1 MSQPVSVEE
10 RVLNLLLALSG
21 NPRGL
26 TLRQITR
33 QVAGYDAATQS
44 SVERKQVRRFERDRA
59 TLRELGVVIN
69 SEVDVDNPTNT
80 HPHKRYLLACAGQC
94 PQLPVLT
101 PVQLLTLELATHL
114 FNSGFIGTRLS
125 IVRAKLNA
133 HYPLYNRVFKALPT
147 PGPSLSQ
154 EVTRGLTTGAQ
165 LEFAYQGLHDRSPRQ
180 RLVWDAKLS
189 VLEGGWYLDGFD
201 QLAQAQRRFRVDRIV
216 GQIHARPLSEAER
229 PEPAPP
235 SDSRHCKAV
244 LWLAP
249 DSAWQLKAHS
259 QALGQNRYLLD
270 YHPSDQLQLV
280 STLSSLAE
288 QALVLEPA
296 DLAQAVLNRLQAL
309 ETIDPKLPSRDEG
322 GVSPAKTQ
330 STKVYPPTCIVVARM
345 LALVQWVK
353 THPGQSFDS
362 LASHFGVSPQQ
373 IRKDVDSL
381 SLVGADHVP
390 WQGLDFD
397 FADLHDGKVTLNH
410 AGGLANQLHLDE
422 LDREV
427 LALAL
432 AALEAGPWQSYA
444 RQLSQLL
451 QLNPNIQ
458 AGMPG
463 AGAQM
468 QISQLAPVAAKVA
481 TAEDA
486 VELETTASAEP
497 KNAAG
502 SLNAPLGQVF
512 ATVLEALMAGR
523 SLKLSYVD
531 AAGVSSQRNVDP
543 WWLVSDGARLTL
555 VGYCHGA
562 RAKRRFRLERISALS
577 LGDQV
582 RKAAPPAN
590 TSADK
595 RRRSRSQSWGR
606 TAQTATLRIRPSGIW
621 LTQVAKAKQVIY
633 NQDGTIT
640 VEIIGRSQAWLESVV
655 LRASSELIAVEP
667 ATLLEKVSV
676 RAAKARANYAQSV
689 SVKT

>member
-33 QVAGYDAATQS
+33 QVGGYDAATQS

-59 TLRELGVVIN
+59 TLRELGIVIN

-80 HPHKRYLLACAGQC
+80 HPHKRYLLTPTGYC
-94 PQLPVLT
+94 PQLPDLS
-101 PVQLLTLELATHL
+101 PAQLLTLELATHL
-114 FNSGFIGTRLS
+114 FSGGFIGARLS
-125 IVRAKLNA
+125 IVRTKLKA
-133 HYPLYNRVFKALPT
+133 YYPLYNRVFKALPT
-147 PGPSLSQ
+147 PGPELSQ
-154 EVTRGLTTGAQ
+154 EVVQGLTRGARA
-165 LEFAYQGLHDRSPRQ
+165 EFAYQGLHDRCPRQ
-180 RLVWDAKLS
+180 RLVWGAKLS
-189 VLEGGWYLDGFD
+189 VLEGGWYFDGFD
-201 QLAQAQRRFRVDRIV
+201 QGAQAQRRFRVDRIV
-216 GQIHARPLSEAER
+216 GQINARQLPDFER
-229 PEPAPP
+229 PAPVQAP
-235 SDSRHCKAV
+235 DTRHCQAK

-249 DSAWQLKAHS
+249 NSAWQLKAHAK
-259 QALGQNRYLLD
+259 ALGQDCYLLD

-296 DLAQAVLNRLQAL
+296 DLAQAVLTRLQAL
-309 ETIDPKLPSRDEG
+309 ETVDPKLPSRDEG

-330 STKVYPPTCIVVARM
+330 SPKVYPPTTIVVARM

-362 LASHFGVSPQQ
+362 LASHFGVSSQQ
-373 IRKDVDSL
+373 IRKDIDSL
-381 SLVGADHVP
+381 SLAGADHVP
-390 WQGLDFD
+390 CQGLDFD
-397 FADLHDGKVTLNH
+397 FADLREGKVTLSN
-410 AGGLANQLHLDE
+410 AGGLANQLYLDE

-427 LALAL
+427 LAFAL

-451 QLNPNIQ
+451 QSNPDVQ
-458 AGMPG
+458 VSAVQSQVAASG
-463 AGAQM
+463 AG
-468 QISQLAPVAAKVA
+468 VAATKA
-481 TAEDA
+481 D
-486 VELETTASAEP
+486 VELETAASAETKNLAGP
-497 KNAAG
+497 MNAAL
-502 SLNAPLGQVF
+502 SQVF
-512 ATVLEALMAGR
+512 ATVLEALMTGR
-523 SLKLSYVD
+523 ALKLSYVD
-531 AAGVSSQRNVDP
+531 AAGLSSQRNVDP

-562 RAKRRFRLERISALS
+562 RAKRRFRLERISALT
-577 LGDQV
+577 LGGQI
-582 RKAAPPAN
+582 RKGAPEPN

-595 RRRSRSQSWGR
+595 RRRARGQSWGR
-606 TAQTATLRIRPSGIW
+606 TAKTATLRIRPSGIW
-621 LTQVAKAKQVIY
+621 LTQVASPKQVIY

-655 LRASSELIAVEP
+655 LRASGELVAVEP

-689 SVKT
+689 SLKK

>member
-33 QVAGYDAATQS
+33 QVGGYDAATQS

-59 TLRELGVVIN
+59 TLRELGIVIN

-80 HPHKRYLLACAGQC
+80 HPHKRYLLTPTGYC
-94 PQLPVLT
+94 PQLPDLS
-101 PVQLLTLELATHL
+101 PAQLLTLELATHL
-114 FNSGFIGTRLS
+114 FSGGFIGARLS
-125 IVRAKLNA
+125 IARTKLKA
-133 HYPLYNRVFKALPT
+133 YYPLYNRVFKALPT
-147 PGPSLSQ
+147 PGPELSQ
-154 EVTRGLTTGAQ
+154 EVVQGLTRGARA
-165 LEFAYQGLHDRSPRQ
+165 EFAYQGLHDRSPRQ
-180 RLVWDAKLS
+180 RQVWDARLS

-201 QLAQAQRRFRVDRIV
+201 QLAQAYRRFRVDRIV
-216 GQIHARPLSEAER
+216 GQIHARQLPDSER
-229 PEPAPP
+229 PAPVQAP
-235 SDSRHCKAV
+235 DTRHCQAK

-249 DSAWQLKAHS
+249 NSAWQLKAHA
-259 QALGQNRYLLD
+259 QALGQDRYLLD

-296 DLAQAVLNRLQAL
+296 DLAQAVLTRLQAL
-309 ETIDPKLPSRDEG
+309 ETVDPKLPACDEG
-322 GVSPAKTQ
+322 GVSRTKPQ
-330 STKVYPPTCIVVARM
+330 SPKVYPPTSIVVARL

-362 LASHFGVSPQQ
+362 LASHFGVSSQQ
-373 IRKDVDSL
+373 IRKDIDSL
-381 SLVGADHVP
+381 SLAGADHVP
-390 WQGLDFD
+390 CQGLDFD
-397 FADLHDGKVTLNH
+397 FADLREGKVTLSN
-410 AGGLANQLHLDE
+410 AGGLANQLYLDE

-427 LALAL
+427 LAFAL

-444 RQLSQLL
+444 RQLNQLL
-451 QLNPNIQ
+451 QLSPNT
-458 AGMPG
+458 PG
-463 AGAQM
+463 AA
-468 QISQLAPVAAKVA
+468 
-481 TAEDA
+481 
-486 VELETTASAEP
+486 ELETAASAET
-497 KNAAG
+497 KNLAG
-502 SLNAPLGQVF
+502 PMNTALSQVF
-512 ATVLEALMAGR
+512 ATVLEALMTGR
-523 SLKLSYVD
+523 ALKLSYVD
-531 AAGVSSQRNVDP
+531 AAGISSQRNVDP

-577 LGDQV
+577 LGGQV
-582 RKAAPPAN
+582 RKGAPEPN

-595 RRRSRSQSWGR
+595 RRRARGQSWGR
-606 TAQTATLRIRPSGIW
+606 TAKTATLRIRPSGIW
-621 LTQVAKAKQVIY
+621 LTQVASPKQVIY

-655 LRASSELIAVEP
+655 LRASGELVAVEP

-689 SVKT
+689 SLKK

>member
-33 QVAGYDAATQS
+33 QVGGYDAATQS

-59 TLRELGVVIN
+59 TLRELGIVIN

-80 HPHKRYLLACAGQC
+80 HPHKRYLLTPTSYC
-94 PQLPVLT
+94 PQLPDLS
-101 PVQLLTLELATHL
+101 PAQLLTLELATHL
-114 FNSGFIGTRLS
+114 FSGGFIGTRLS
-125 IVRAKLNA
+125 IVRTKLKA
-133 HYPLYNRVFKALPT
+133 YYPLYNRVFKALPT
-147 PGPSLSQ
+147 PGPELSQ
-154 EVTRGLTTGAQ
+154 EVVQGLTRGARA
-165 LEFAYQGLHDRSPRQ
+165 EFVYQGLHDRYPRQ
-180 RLVWDAKLS
+180 RLVWGAKLS
-189 VLEGGWYLDGFD
+189 VLEGGWYFDGFD
-201 QLAQAQRRFRVDRIV
+201 QLAQAYRRFRVDRIV
-216 GQIHARPLSEAER
+216 GQIHTRQLPDSER
-229 PEPAPP
+229 PAPVQAP
-235 SDSRHCKAV
+235 DTRHCQAK

-249 DSAWQLKAHS
+249 NSAWQLKAHA
-259 QALGQNRYLLD
+259 QALGQDRYLLD

-296 DLAQAVLNRLQAL
+296 DLAQAVLTRLQAL
-309 ETIDPKLPSRDEG
+309 ETVDPKLPACDEG
-322 GVSPAKTQ
+322 GVSRTKPQ
-330 STKVYPPTCIVVARM
+330 SPKVYPPTSIVVARL

-362 LASHFGVSPQQ
+362 LASHFGVSSQQ
-373 IRKDVDSL
+373 IRKDIDSL
-381 SLVGADHVP
+381 SLAGADHVP
-390 WQGLDFD
+390 CQGLDFD
-397 FADLHDGKVTLNH
+397 FADLREGKVTLSN
-410 AGGLANQLHLDE
+410 AGGLANQLYLDE

-427 LALAL
+427 LAFAL

-444 RQLSQLL
+444 RQLNQLL
-451 QLNPNIQ
+451 QSNPDVQ
-458 AGMPG
+458 VSAVQSQVAASG
-463 AGAQM
+463 AG
-468 QISQLAPVAAKVA
+468 VAATKA
-481 TAEDA
+481 D
-486 VELETTASAEP
+486 VELETAASAET
-497 KNAAG
+497 KSLAG
-502 SLNAPLGQVF
+502 PMNTALSQVF
-512 ATVLEALMAGR
+512 ATVLEALMTGR

-590 TSADK
+590 TAADK

>member
-33 QVAGYDAATQS
+33 QVAGYDAAMQS

-59 TLRELGVVIN
+59 TLRELGIVIN

-80 HPHKRYLLACAGQC
+80 HPHKRYLLTPTSYC
-94 PQLPVLT
+94 PQLPDLS
-101 PVQLLTLELATHL
+101 PAQLLTLELATHL
-114 FNSGFIGTRLS
+114 FSGGFIGTRLS
-125 IVRAKLNA
+125 IVRTKLKA
-133 HYPLYNRVFKALPT
+133 YYPLYNRVFKALPT
-147 PGPSLSQ
+147 PGPELSQ
-154 EVTRGLTTGAQ
+154 EVVQGLTRGARA
-165 LEFAYQGLHDRSPRQ
+165 EFVYQGLHDRYPRQ
-180 RLVWDAKLS
+180 RLVWGAKLS
-189 VLEGGWYLDGFD
+189 VLEGGWYFDGFD
-201 QLAQAQRRFRVDRIV
+201 QLAQAYRRFRVDRIV
-216 GQIHARPLSEAER
+216 GQIHTRQLPDSER
-229 PEPAPP
+229 PAPVQAP
-235 SDSRHCKAV
+235 DTRHCQAK

-249 DSAWQLKAHS
+249 NSAWQLKAHA
-259 QALGQNRYLLD
+259 QALGQDRYLLD

-296 DLAQAVLNRLQAL
+296 DLAQAVLTRLQAL
-309 ETIDPKLPSRDEG
+309 ETVDPKLPACDEG
-322 GVSPAKTQ
+322 GVSRTKPQ
-330 STKVYPPTCIVVARM
+330 SPKVYPPTSIVVARL

-362 LASHFGVSPQQ
+362 LASHFGVSSQQ
-373 IRKDVDSL
+373 IRKDIDSL
-381 SLVGADHVP
+381 SLAGADHVP
-390 WQGLDFD
+390 CQGLDFD
-397 FADLHDGKVTLNH
+397 FADLREGKVTLSN
-410 AGGLANQLHLDE
+410 AGGLANQLYLDE

-427 LALAL
+427 LAFAL

-451 QLNPNIQ
+451 QSNPDVQ
-458 AGMPG
+458 VSAVQSQVAASG
-463 AGAQM
+463 AG
-468 QISQLAPVAAKVA
+468 VAATKA
-481 TAEDA
+481 D
-486 VELETTASAEP
+486 VELETAASAEAKNLAGP
-497 KNAAG
+497 MNAAL
-502 SLNAPLGQVF
+502 SQVF
-512 ATVLEALMAGR
+512 ATVLEALMTGR
-523 SLKLSYVD
+523 ALKLSYVD
-531 AAGVSSQRNVDP
+531 AAGISSQRNVDP

-577 LGDQV
+577 LGGQI
-582 RKAAPPAN
+582 RKGAPEPN

-595 RRRSRSQSWGR
+595 RRRARGQSWGR
-606 TAQTATLRIRPSGIW
+606 TAKTAILRIRPSGIW
-621 LTQVAKAKQVIY
+621 LTQVASPKQVIY

-655 LRASSELIAVEP
+655 LRASGELVAVEP
-667 ATLLEKVSV
+667 ATLLEKVSI

-689 SVKT
+689 SLKK

>member
-33 QVAGYDAATQS
+33 QVAGYDAAIQS

-80 HPHKRYLLACAGQC
+80 HPHKRYLLTPTGYC
-94 PQLPVLT
+94 PQLPDLS
-101 PVQLLTLELATHL
+101 PAQLLTLELATHL
-114 FNSGFIGTRLS
+114 FSGGFIGARLS
-125 IVRAKLNA
+125 IVRAKLKA
-133 HYPLYNRVFKALPT
+133 YYPLYNRVFKALPT
-147 PGPSLSQ
+147 PGPELSQ
-154 EVTRGLTTGAQ
+154 EVVQGLTRGAQ

-180 RLVWDAKLS
+180 RLVWGAKLS

-216 GQIHARPLSEAER
+216 GQINARPLPEAER
-229 PEPAPP
+229 PAPVQAP
-235 SDSRHCKAV
+235 DTRHCQAK

-249 DSAWQLKAHS
+249 NSAWPLKAHAK
-259 QALGQNRYLLD
+259 ALGQDRYLLD

-309 ETIDPKLPSRDEG
+309 ETVDPKLPSRDEG
-322 GVSPAKTQ
+322 GVSPAKIQ
-330 STKVYPPTCIVVARM
+330 SAKVYPPTTIVVARM

-381 SLVGADHVP
+381 SLAGADHVP

-397 FADLHDGKVTLNH
+397 FADLHEGKVTLSN

-427 LALAL
+427 LAFAL

-444 RQLSQLL
+444 RQLNQLL
-451 QLNPNIQ
+451 QLSPNT
-458 AGMPG
+458 PG
-463 AGAQM
+463 AA
-468 QISQLAPVAAKVA
+468 
-481 TAEDA
+481 
-486 VELETTASAEP
+486 ELETDASAETKNLAGP
-497 KNAAG
+497 MNAAL
-502 SLNAPLGQVF
+502 SQVF
-512 ATVLEALMAGR
+512 ATVLEALMTGR
-523 SLKLSYVD
+523 ALKLSYVD

-577 LGDQV
+577 LGGQI
-582 RKAAPPAN
+582 RKGAPEPN

-595 RRRSRSQSWGR
+595 RRRARGQSWGR
-606 TAQTATLRIRPSGIW
+606 TAKTATLRIRPSGIW
-621 LTQVAKAKQVIY
+621 LTQVASPKQVIY

-655 LRASSELIAVEP
+655 LRASGELVAVEP

-676 RAAKARANYAQSV
+676 RAAKARAHYAQSV
-689 SVKT
+689 SLKK

>member
-33 QVAGYDAATQS
+33 QVAGYDAAIQS

-154 EVTRGLTTGAQ
+154 EVTWGLTRGAQ

-216 GQIHARPLSEAER
+216 GQIHARPLPEAER

-235 SDSRHCKAV
+235 SDSRHCQAV

-259 QALGQNRYLLD
+259 QALGRDRYLLD

-296 DLAQAVLNRLQAL
+296 DLAQAVLTRLQAL
-309 ETIDPKLPSRDEG
+309 EAIDPKLPARDEG
-322 GVSPAKTQ
+322 AVSPAKTQ

-353 THPGQSFDS
+353 THPGQSFES
-362 LASHFGVSPQQ
+362 LAEHLGVSPEQ
-373 IRKDVDSL
+373 IRKDIDSL
-381 SLVGADHVP
+381 SLVGDDHMP

-397 FADLHDGKVTLNH
+397 FADLSNGKVTLSQ
-410 AGGLANQLHLDE
+410 AGGLANRLHLDE

-432 AALEAGPWQSYA
+432 AALEAGPWNTYVH
-444 RQLSQLL
+444 QLSQLL
-451 QLNPNIQ
+451 QLSPNIQ
-458 AGMPG
+458 AGTQG
-463 AGAQM
+463 AG
-468 QISQLAPVAAKVA
+468 
-481 TAEDA
+481 
-486 VELETTASAEP
+486 TTAP
-497 KNAAG
+497 D
-502 SLNAPLGQVF
+502 QVF
-512 ATVLEALMAGR
+512 TTVLEALTAGR

-543 WWLVSDGARLTL
+543 WWLVSDGALLTL

-562 RAKRRFRLERISALS
+562 RAKRRFRLERISTLS
-577 LGDQV
+577 VGGQV
-582 RKAAPPAN
+582 RKAAPPPN
-590 TSADK
+590 TFADK

-606 TAQTATLRIRPSGIW
+606 AAQTATLRIRPSGIW

-633 NQDGTIT
+633 NQDGTIS

>member
-33 QVAGYDAATQS
+33 QVGGYDAATQS

-59 TLRELGVVIN
+59 TLRELGIVIN

-80 HPHKRYLLACAGQC
+80 HPHKRYLLTPTGYC
-94 PQLPVLT
+94 PQLPDLS
-101 PVQLLTLELATHL
+101 PAQLLTLELATHL
-114 FNSGFIGTRLS
+114 FSGGFIGARLS
-125 IVRAKLNA
+125 IVRTKLKA
-133 HYPLYNRVFKALPT
+133 CYPLYNRVFKALTT
-147 PGPSLSQ
+147 PGPELSQ
-154 EVTRGLTTGAQ
+154 EVVQGLTRGARA
-165 LEFAYQGLHDRSPRQ
+165 EFAYQGLHDRYPRQ
-180 RLVWDAKLS
+180 RLVWGAKLS

-216 GQIHARPLSEAER
+216 GQINARQLPDSKR
-229 PEPAPP
+229 PKPAQLP
-235 SDSRHCKAV
+235 DTRHCQAK

-249 DSAWQLKAHS
+249 NSAWQLKAHAK
-259 QALGQNRYLLD
+259 ALGQDRYLLD

-309 ETIDPKLPSRDEG
+309 ETIDPKLPSRDEE

-330 STKVYPPTCIVVARM
+330 SAKVYPPTTIVVARL

-362 LASHFGVSPQQ
+362 LASHFGVSSQQ
-373 IRKDVDSL
+373 IRKDIDNL
-381 SLVGADHVP
+381 SLAGADHVP

-397 FADLHDGKVTLNH
+397 FADLHEGKVTLSH

-427 LALAL
+427 LAFAL

-444 RQLSQLL
+444 RQLNQLL
-451 QLNPNIQ
+451 QLSPNT
-458 AGMPG
+458 PG
-463 AGAQM
+463 A
-468 QISQLAPVAAKVA
+468 AK
-481 TAEDA
+481 
-486 VELETTASAEP
+486 LETAASAETKSLAGP
-497 KNAAG
+497 MNAAL
-502 SLNAPLGQVF
+502 SQVF
-512 ATVLEALMAGR
+512 ATVLEALMSGR
-523 SLKLSYVD
+523 ALKLSYVD
-531 AAGVSSQRNVDP
+531 AAGISSQRNVDP

-577 LGDQV
+577 LGGQV
-582 RKAAPPAN
+582 RKGAPSPN

-595 RRRSRSQSWGR
+595 RRRGRSQSWGR
-606 TAQTATLRIRPSGIW
+606 TAKTAILRIRPSGIW

-676 RAAKARANYAQSV
+676 RAAKARAHYAQSV

>member
-33 QVAGYDAATQS
+33 QVAGYDAAIQS

-59 TLRELGVVIN
+59 TLRELGIVIN

-80 HPHKRYLLACAGQC
+80 HPHKRYLLAPAGQC

-147 PGPSLSQ
+147 PGPSLSR
-154 EVTRGLTTGAQ
+154 EVTWGLTRGAQ

-216 GQIHARPLSEAER
+216 GQIHARQLPDSER
-229 PEPAPP
+229 PAPVQAP
-235 SDSRHCKAV
+235 DTRRCQAK

-249 DSAWQLKAHS
+249 NSAWQLKAHAK
-259 QALGQNRYLLD
+259 ALGQDRYLLD

-296 DLAQAVLNRLQAL
+296 DLAQAVLTRLQAL
-309 ETIDPKLPSRDEG
+309 ETVDPKLPACDEG
-322 GVSPAKTQ
+322 GVSRTKPQ
-330 STKVYPPTCIVVARM
+330 SPKVYPPTSIVVARM

-353 THPGQSFDS
+353 TYPGQSFDS
-362 LASHFGVSPQQ
+362 LASHFGVSSQQ
-373 IRKDVDSL
+373 IRKDIDSL
-381 SLVGADHVP
+381 SLAGADHVP

-397 FADLHDGKVTLNH
+397 FADLREGKVTLSN

-427 LALAL
+427 LAFAL

-444 RQLSQLL
+444 RQINQLL
-451 QLNPNIQ
+451 QLSPNT
-458 AGMPG
+458 PG
-463 AGAQM
+463 A
-468 QISQLAPVAAKVA
+468 AK
-481 TAEDA
+481 
-486 VELETTASAEP
+486 LETAASAETKSLAGP
-497 KNAAG
+497 MNAAL
-502 SLNAPLGQVF
+502 SQVF
-512 ATVLEALMAGR
+512 ATVLEALMTGR
-523 SLKLSYVD
+523 ALKLSYVD
-531 AAGVSSQRNVDP
+531 AAGISSQRNVDP

-577 LGDQV
+577 LGGQA
-582 RKAAPPAN
+582 RKGAPEPN

-595 RRRSRSQSWGR
+595 RRRARGQSWGR
-606 TAQTATLRIRPSGIW
+606 TAKTTTLRIGPSGIW
-621 LTQVAKAKQVIY
+621 LTQVASPKQVIY

>member
-33 QVAGYDAATQS
+33 QVAGYDAAIQS

-133 HYPLYNRVFKALPT
+133 HYPLYNRVFKALPM
-147 PGPSLSQ
+147 PGPPLSQ
-154 EVTRGLTTGAQ
+154 EVTWGLTTGAQ

-216 GQIHARPLSEAER
+216 GQIHARPLPEAER

-235 SDSRHCKAV
+235 SDNRHCQAV

-249 DSAWQLKAHS
+249 DSAWQLKTHS
-259 QALGQNRYLLD
+259 QALGQDRYLLD

-330 STKVYPPTCIVVARM
+330 STKVYPPTSIVVARM

-432 AALEAGPWQSYA
+432 AALEAGPWNTYVH
-444 RQLSQLL
+444 QLSQLL
-451 QLNPNIQ
+451 QLSPNIQ
-458 AGMPG
+458 AGMQG
-463 AGAQM
+463 AG
-468 QISQLAPVAAKVA
+468 
-481 TAEDA
+481 
-486 VELETTASAEP
+486 TTAP
-497 KNAAG
+497 D
-502 SLNAPLGQVF
+502 QVF
-512 ATVLEALMAGR
+512 TTVLEALTAGR

-543 WWLVSDGARLTL
+543 WWLVSDGALLTL

-590 TSADK
+590 TAADK

>member
-1 MSQPVSVEE
+1 
-10 RVLNLLLALSG
+10 
-21 NPRGL
+21 
-26 TLRQITR
+26 
-33 QVAGYDAATQS
+33 VAGYDAAMQS

-80 HPHKRYLLACAGQC
+80 HPHKRYLLAPAGQC

-147 PGPSLSQ
+147 PGPSLSR
-154 EVTRGLTTGAQ
+154 EVTWGLTRGAQ

-216 GQIHARPLSEAER
+216 GQIHARPLPEAER

-235 SDSRHCKAV
+235 SDSRHCQAV

-249 DSAWQLKAHS
+249 DSAWQLKTHS
-259 QALGQNRYLLD
+259 QALGQDRYLLD

-330 STKVYPPTCIVVARM
+330 STKVYPPTSIVVARM

-373 IRKDVDSL
+373 IRKDIDSL
-381 SLVGADHVP
+381 SLAGADHVP
-390 WQGLDFD
+390 CQGLDFD
-397 FADLHDGKVTLNH
+397 FADLREGKVTLSN
-410 AGGLANQLHLDE
+410 AGGLANQLYLDE

-427 LALAL
+427 LAFAL

-444 RQLSQLL
+444 RQLNQLL
-451 QLNPNIQ
+451 QLSPNT
-458 AGMPG
+458 PG
-463 AGAQM
+463 AA
-468 QISQLAPVAAKVA
+468 
-481 TAEDA
+481 
-486 VELETTASAEP
+486 ELETAASAET
-497 KNAAG
+497 KNLAG
-502 SLNAPLGQVF
+502 PMNTALSQVF
-512 ATVLEALMAGR
+512 ATVLEALMTGR
-523 SLKLSYVD
+523 ALKLSYVD
-531 AAGVSSQRNVDP
+531 AAGLSSQRNVDP

-577 LGDQV
+577 LGGQV
-582 RKAAPPAN
+582 RKGAPEPN

-595 RRRSRSQSWGR
+595 RRRARGQSWGR
-606 TAQTATLRIRPSGIW
+606 TAKTAILRIRPSGIW
-621 LTQVAKAKQVIY
+621 LTQVASPKQVIY

-655 LRASSELIAVEP
+655 LRASGELVAVEP
-667 ATLLEKVSV
+667 ATLLEKVSI

-689 SVKT
+689 SLKK

>member
-33 QVAGYDAATQS
+33 QVGGYDAATQS

-59 TLRELGVVIN
+59 TLRELGIVIN

-80 HPHKRYLLACAGQC
+80 HPHKRYLLTPTGYC
-94 PQLPVLT
+94 PQLPDLS
-101 PVQLLTLELATHL
+101 PAQLLTLELATHL
-114 FNSGFIGTRLS
+114 FSGGFIGARLS
-125 IVRAKLNA
+125 IARTKLKA
-133 HYPLYNRVFKALPT
+133 YYPLYNRVFKALPT
-147 PGPSLSQ
+147 PGPELSQ
-154 EVTRGLTTGAQ
+154 EVVQGLTRGARA
-165 LEFAYQGLHDRSPRQ
+165 EFVYQGLHDRYPRQ
-180 RLVWDAKLS
+180 RLVWGAKLS

-201 QLAQAQRRFRVDRIV
+201 QLAQAYRRFRVDRIV
-216 GQIHARPLSEAER
+216 GQIHTRQLPDSEG
-229 PEPAPP
+229 PAPVQAP
-235 SDSRHCKAV
+235 DTRHCQAK
-244 LWLAP
+244 LWLASN
-249 DSAWQLKAHS
+249 SAWHLKAHAK
-259 QALGQNRYLLD
+259 ALGQDRYLLD

-330 STKVYPPTCIVVARM
+330 SPKVYPPTTIVVARM

-362 LASHFGVSPQQ
+362 LASHFGVSSQQ
-373 IRKDVDSL
+373 IRKDIDSL
-381 SLVGADHVP
+381 SLAGADHVP
-390 WQGLDFD
+390 CQGLDFD
-397 FADLHDGKVTLNH
+397 FADLHEGKVSLSN

-427 LALAL
+427 LAFAL

-444 RQLSQLL
+444 RQLNQLL
-451 QLNPNIQ
+451 QLSPNT
-458 AGMPG
+458 PG
-463 AGAQM
+463 AA
-468 QISQLAPVAAKVA
+468 
-481 TAEDA
+481 
-486 VELETTASAEP
+486 ELETAASAET
-497 KNAAG
+497 KNLAG
-502 SLNAPLGQVF
+502 PMNTALSQVF
-512 ATVLEALMAGR
+512 ATVLEALMTGR
-523 SLKLSYVD
+523 ALKLSYVD
-531 AAGVSSQRNVDP
+531 AAGLSSQRNVDP

-577 LGDQV
+577 LGGQV
-582 RKAAPPAN
+582 RKGAPEPN

-595 RRRSRSQSWGR
+595 RRRARGQSWGR
-606 TAQTATLRIRPSGIW
+606 TAKTATLRIRPSGIW
-621 LTQVAKAKQVIY
+621 LTQVASPKQVIY

-655 LRASSELIAVEP
+655 LRASGELIAVEP

-689 SVKT
+689 SLKK

>member
-33 QVAGYDAATQS
+33 QVGGYDAATQS

-59 TLRELGVVIN
+59 TLRELGIVIN

-80 HPHKRYLLACAGQC
+80 HPHKRYLLTPTGYC
-94 PQLPVLT
+94 PQLPDLS
-101 PVQLLTLELATHL
+101 PAQLLTLELATHL
-114 FNSGFIGTRLS
+114 FSGGFIGARLS
-125 IVRAKLNA
+125 IARTKLKA
-133 HYPLYNRVFKALPT
+133 YYPLYNRVFKALPT
-147 PGPSLSQ
+147 PGPELSQ
-154 EVTRGLTTGAQ
+154 EVVQGLTRGARA
-165 LEFAYQGLHDRSPRQ
+165 EFAYQGLHDRSPRQ
-180 RLVWDAKLS
+180 RQVWDARLS

-201 QLAQAQRRFRVDRIV
+201 QLAQAYRRFRVDRIV
-216 GQIHARPLSEAER
+216 GQIHARQLPDSER
-229 PEPAPP
+229 PAPVQAP
-235 SDSRHCKAV
+235 DTRHCQAK

-249 DSAWQLKAHS
+249 NSAWQLKAHAK
-259 QALGQNRYLLD
+259 ALGQDRYLLD

-296 DLAQAVLNRLQAL
+296 DLAQAVLTRLQAL
-309 ETIDPKLPSRDEG
+309 ETVDPKLPACDEG
-322 GVSPAKTQ
+322 GVSRTKPQ
-330 STKVYPPTCIVVARM
+330 SPKVYPPTSIVVARL

-362 LASHFGVSPQQ
+362 LASHFGVSSQQ
-373 IRKDVDSL
+373 IRKDIDSL
-381 SLVGADHVP
+381 SLAGADHVP
-390 WQGLDFD
+390 CQGLDFD
-397 FADLHDGKVTLNH
+397 FADLREGKVTLSN
-410 AGGLANQLHLDE
+410 AGGLANQLYLDE

-427 LALAL
+427 LAFAL

-451 QLNPNIQ
+451 QSNPDVQ
-458 AGMPG
+458 VSAVQSQVAASG
-463 AGAQM
+463 AG
-468 QISQLAPVAAKVA
+468 VAATKA
-481 TAEDA
+481 D
-486 VELETTASAEP
+486 VELETAASAEAKNLAGP
-497 KNAAG
+497 MNAAL
-502 SLNAPLGQVF
+502 SQVF
-512 ATVLEALMAGR
+512 ATVLEALMTGR
-523 SLKLSYVD
+523 ALKLSYVD
-531 AAGVSSQRNVDP
+531 AAGISSQRNVDP

-577 LGDQV
+577 LGGQV
-582 RKAAPPAN
+582 RKGAPEPN

-595 RRRSRSQSWGR
+595 RRRARGQSWGR
-606 TAQTATLRIRPSGIW
+606 TAKTVTLRIRPSGIW
-621 LTQVAKAKQVIY
+621 LTQVASPKQVIY

-655 LRASSELIAVEP
+655 LRASGELVAVEP

-689 SVKT
+689 SLKK

>member
-10 RVLNLLLALSG
+10 RVLNLLLALSET
-21 NPRGL
+21 PRGL

-59 TLRELGVVIN
+59 TLREVGIVIN
-69 SEVDVDNPTNT
+69 SEVDIDNPTNT
-80 HPHKRYLLACAGQC
+80 HPHKRYLLAPAPQC
-94 PQLPVLT
+94 PHLPVLA
-101 PVQLLTLELATHL
+101 PAQLLTLELATQL

-125 IVRAKLNA
+125 IVRAKLKA
-133 HYPLYNRVFKALPT
+133 YYPLYNRVFKALPT

-154 EVTRGLTTGAQ
+154 EVTWGLTTGAQ

-216 GQIHARPLSEAER
+216 GQIHARPLPEAER

-235 SDSRHCKAV
+235 PDNRHCQAV

-249 DSAWQLKAHS
+249 DSAWQLKARS
-259 QALGQNRYLLD
+259 QALGHDRYLLD

-330 STKVYPPTCIVVARM
+330 STKVYPPTSIVVARM

-432 AALEAGPWQSYA
+432 AALEAGPWNTYA
-444 RQLSQLL
+444 HQLSQLL

-458 AGMPG
+458 AGMQG
-463 AGAQM
+463 AG
-468 QISQLAPVAAKVA
+468 
-481 TAEDA
+481 
-486 VELETTASAEP
+486 TTAP
-497 KNAAG
+497 D
-502 SLNAPLGQVF
+502 QVF
-512 ATVLEALMAGR
+512 PTVLEALTAGR

-543 WWLVSDGARLTL
+543 WWLVSDGALLTL

-577 LGDQV
+577 LGGQV
-582 RKAAPPAN
+582 RKAAPSPN

-606 TAQTATLRIRPSGIW
+606 AAQTATLRIRPSGIW
-621 LTQVAKAKQVIY
+621 LTQVARAKQVIY
-633 NQDGTIT
+633 NQDGTIS

>member
-33 QVAGYDAATQS
+33 QVAGYDAAIQS

-154 EVTRGLTTGAQ
+154 EVTWGLTTGAQ

-180 RLVWDAKLS
+180 RLVWGAKLS
-189 VLEGGWYLDGFD
+189 VLDGGWYLDGFD

-216 GQIHARPLSEAER
+216 GQIHARPLPEAER
-229 PEPAPP
+229 PEPSPP
-235 SDSRHCKAV
+235 SDSRHCQAV

-330 STKVYPPTCIVVARM
+330 STKVYPPTSIVVARM

-381 SLVGADHVP
+381 SLAGADHVP

-397 FADLHDGKVTLNH
+397 FADLHDGKVTLNY

-451 QLNPNIQ
+451 QLSPNAQ
-458 AGMPG
+458 AG
-463 AGAQM
+463 
-468 QISQLAPVAAKVA
+468 
-481 TAEDA
+481 
-486 VELETTASAEP
+486 VELETAPSPEA
-497 KNAAG
+497 KNTTG

-512 ATVLEALMAGR
+512 ATVLEALMSGR

-577 LGDQV
+577 LGGQV
-582 RKAAPPAN
+582 RKAAPSPN

-595 RRRSRSQSWGR
+595 RRRGRSQSWGR

>member
-33 QVAGYDAATQS
+33 QVGGYDAATQS

-59 TLRELGVVIN
+59 TLRELGIVIN

-80 HPHKRYLLACAGQC
+80 HPHKRYLLTPTSYC
-94 PQLPVLT
+94 PQLPDLS
-101 PVQLLTLELATHL
+101 PAQLLTLELATHL
-114 FNSGFIGTRLS
+114 FSGGFIGTRLS
-125 IVRAKLNA
+125 IVRTKLKA
-133 HYPLYNRVFKALPT
+133 YYPLYNHVFKALPT
-147 PGPSLSQ
+147 PGPELSQ
-154 EVTRGLTTGAQ
+154 EVVQGLTRGARA
-165 LEFAYQGLHDRSPRQ
+165 EFVYQGLHDRYPRQ
-180 RLVWDAKLS
+180 RLVWGAKLS
-189 VLEGGWYLDGFD
+189 VLEGGWYFDGFD
-201 QLAQAQRRFRVDRIV
+201 QLAQAYRRFRVDRIV
-216 GQIHARPLSEAER
+216 GQIHTRQLPDSER
-229 PEPAPP
+229 PAPVQAP
-235 SDSRHCKAV
+235 DTRHCQAK

-249 DSAWQLKAHS
+249 NSAWQLKAHA
-259 QALGQNRYLLD
+259 QALGQDRYLLD

-296 DLAQAVLNRLQAL
+296 DLAQAVLTRLQAL
-309 ETIDPKLPSRDEG
+309 ETVDPKLPACDEG
-322 GVSPAKTQ
+322 GVSRTKPQ
-330 STKVYPPTCIVVARM
+330 SPKVYPPTSIVVARL

-362 LASHFGVSPQQ
+362 LASHFGVSSQQ
-373 IRKDVDSL
+373 IRKDIDSL
-381 SLVGADHVP
+381 SLAGADHVP
-390 WQGLDFD
+390 CQGLDFD
-397 FADLHDGKVTLNH
+397 FADLREGKVTLSN
-410 AGGLANQLHLDE
+410 AGGLANQLYLDE

-427 LALAL
+427 LAFAL

-444 RQLSQLL
+444 RQLNQLL
-451 QLNPNIQ
+451 QLSPNT
-458 AGMPG
+458 PG
-463 AGAQM
+463 AA
-468 QISQLAPVAAKVA
+468 
-481 TAEDA
+481 
-486 VELETTASAEP
+486 ELETAASAETKNLAGP
-497 KNAAG
+497 MNAAL
-502 SLNAPLGQVF
+502 SQVF
-512 ATVLEALMAGR
+512 ATVLEALMTGR
-523 SLKLSYVD
+523 ALKLSYVD
-531 AAGVSSQRNVDP
+531 AAGISSQRNVDP

-577 LGDQV
+577 LGGQI
-582 RKAAPPAN
+582 RKGAPEPN

-595 RRRSRSQSWGR
+595 RRRARGQSWGR
-606 TAQTATLRIRPSGIW
+606 TAKTATLRIRPSGIW
-621 LTQVAKAKQVIY
+621 LTQVASPKQVIY

-655 LRASSELIAVEP
+655 LRASGELVAVEP

-689 SVKT
+689 SLKK

>member
-33 QVAGYDAATQS
+33 QVAGYDAAIQS

-154 EVTRGLTTGAQ
+154 EVTWGLTTGAQ

-180 RLVWDAKLS
+180 RLVWGAKLS
-189 VLEGGWYLDGFD
+189 VLDGGWYLDGFD

-216 GQIHARPLSEAER
+216 GQIHARPLPEAER
-229 PEPAPP
+229 PEPSPP
-235 SDSRHCKAV
+235 SDSRHCQAV

-330 STKVYPPTCIVVARM
+330 STKVYPPTSIVVARM

-381 SLVGADHVP
+381 SLAGADHVP

-397 FADLHDGKVTLNH
+397 FADLHDGKVTLNY

-451 QLNPNIQ
+451 QLSPNAQ
-458 AGMPG
+458 AG
-463 AGAQM
+463 
-468 QISQLAPVAAKVA
+468 
-481 TAEDA
+481 
-486 VELETTASAEP
+486 VELETAPSPEA
-497 KNAAG
+497 KNTTG

-512 ATVLEALMAGR
+512 ATVLEALMSGR

-577 LGDQV
+577 LGGQV
-582 RKAAPPAN
+582 RKAAPSPN

-595 RRRSRSQSWGR
+595 RRRARSQSWGR

>member
-33 QVAGYDAATQS
+33 QVAGYDAAMQS

-154 EVTRGLTTGAQ
+154 EVTWGLTRGAQ

-216 GQIHARPLSEAER
+216 GQIHDRPLPEAER

-235 SDSRHCKAV
+235 SDNRHCQAV

-270 YHPSDQLQLV
+270 YDPSDQLQLV

-330 STKVYPPTCIVVARM
+330 STKVYPPTSIVVARM

-432 AALEAGPWQSYA
+432 AALEAGPWNTYA

-463 AGAQM
+463 AG
-468 QISQLAPVAAKVA
+468 
-481 TAEDA
+481 
-486 VELETTASAEP
+486 TTAP
-497 KNAAG
+497 D
-502 SLNAPLGQVF
+502 QVF
-512 ATVLEALMAGR
+512 ATVLEALMTGR
-523 SLKLSYVD
+523 ALKLSYVD
-531 AAGVSSQRNVDP
+531 AAGLSSQRNVDP

-562 RAKRRFRLERISALS
+562 RAKRRFRLERISALT
-577 LGDQV
+577 LGGQV
-582 RKAAPPAN
+582 RKGAPEPN

-595 RRRSRSQSWGR
+595 RRRARGQSWGR
-606 TAQTATLRIRPSGIW
+606 TAKTATLRIRPSGIW
-621 LTQVAKAKQVIY
+621 LTQVASPKQVIY

>member
-33 QVAGYDAATQS
+33 QVGGYDAATQS

-59 TLRELGVVIN
+59 TLRELGIVIN

-80 HPHKRYLLACAGQC
+80 HPHKRYLLTPTSYC
-94 PQLPVLT
+94 PQLPDLS
-101 PVQLLTLELATHL
+101 PAQLLTLELATHL
-114 FNSGFIGTRLS
+114 FSGGFIGTRLS
-125 IVRAKLNA
+125 IVRTKLKA
-133 HYPLYNRVFKALPT
+133 YYPLYNRVFKALPT
-147 PGPSLSQ
+147 PGPELSQ
-154 EVTRGLTTGAQ
+154 EVVQGLTRGAQ

-180 RLVWDAKLS
+180 RLVWGAKLS

-216 GQIHARPLSEAER
+216 GQINARPLPEAER
-229 PEPAPP
+229 PAPVQAP
-235 SDSRHCKAV
+235 DTRHCQAK

-249 DSAWQLKAHS
+249 NSAWPLKAHAK
-259 QALGQNRYLLD
+259 ALGQDRYLLD

-296 DLAQAVLNRLQAL
+296 DLAQAVLRRLQAL
-309 ETIDPKLPSRDEG
+309 ENIEAKPAHDEG
-322 GVSPAKTQ
+322 GVSRTKPK
-330 STKVYPPTCIVVARM
+330 SPKVYPPTTIVVARM

-381 SLVGADHVP
+381 SLAGADHVP

-397 FADLHDGKVTLNH
+397 FADLHEGKVTLSN

-427 LALAL
+427 LAFAL

-444 RQLSQLL
+444 RQLNQLL
-451 QLNPNIQ
+451 QLSPNT
-458 AGMPG
+458 PG
-463 AGAQM
+463 AA
-468 QISQLAPVAAKVA
+468 
-481 TAEDA
+481 
-486 VELETTASAEP
+486 ELETDASAETKNLAGP
-497 KNAAG
+497 MNAAL
-502 SLNAPLGQVF
+502 SQVF
-512 ATVLEALMAGR
+512 ATVLEALMTGR
-523 SLKLSYVD
+523 ALKLSYVD

-577 LGDQV
+577 LGGQI
-582 RKAAPPAN
+582 RKGAPEPN

-595 RRRSRSQSWGR
+595 RRRARGQSWGR
-606 TAQTATLRIRPSGIW
+606 TAKTATLRIRPSGIW
-621 LTQVAKAKQVIY
+621 LTQVASPKQVIY

-655 LRASSELIAVEP
+655 LRASGELVAVEP

-676 RAAKARANYAQSV
+676 RAAKARAHYAQSV
-689 SVKT
+689 SLKK

>member
-33 QVAGYDAATQS
+33 QVGGYDAATQS

-59 TLRELGVVIN
+59 TLRELGIVIN

-80 HPHKRYLLACAGQC
+80 HPHKRYLLTPTGYC
-94 PQLPVLT
+94 PQLPDLS
-101 PVQLLTLELATHL
+101 PAQLLTLELATHL
-114 FNSGFIGTRLS
+114 FSGGFIGARLS
-125 IVRAKLNA
+125 IARTKLKA
-133 HYPLYNRVFKALPT
+133 YYPLYNRVFKALPT
-147 PGPSLSQ
+147 PGPELSQ
-154 EVTRGLTTGAQ
+154 EVVQGLTRGARA
-165 LEFAYQGLHDRSPRQ
+165 EFVYQGLHDRYPRQ
-180 RLVWDAKLS
+180 RLVWGAKLS
-189 VLEGGWYLDGFD
+189 VLEGGWYFDGFD
-201 QLAQAQRRFRVDRIV
+201 QLAQAYRRFRVDRIV
-216 GQIHARPLSEAER
+216 GQIHARQLPDSER
-229 PEPAPP
+229 PAPVQAP
-235 SDSRHCKAV
+235 DTRHCQAK

-249 DSAWQLKAHS
+249 NSAWQLKAHAK
-259 QALGQNRYLLD
+259 ALGQDRYLLD

-296 DLAQAVLNRLQAL
+296 DLAQAVLRRLQAL
-309 ETIDPKLPSRDEG
+309 ENIESKPAHNEG
-322 GVSPAKTQ
+322 GVSATKPQ
-330 STKVYPPTCIVVARM
+330 SPKVYPPTTIVVARM

-373 IRKDVDSL
+373 IRKDIASL
-381 SLVGADHVP
+381 SLAGADHVP

-397 FADLHDGKVTLNH
+397 FADLREGKVTLSN
-410 AGGLANQLHLDE
+410 AGGLANQLYLDE

-427 LALAL
+427 LAFAL

-444 RQLSQLL
+444 RQLNQLL
-451 QLNPNIQ
+451 QLSPNT
-458 AGMPG
+458 PG
-463 AGAQM
+463 AA
-468 QISQLAPVAAKVA
+468 
-481 TAEDA
+481 
-486 VELETTASAEP
+486 ELETAASAETKNLAGP
-497 KNAAG
+497 MNAAL
-502 SLNAPLGQVF
+502 SQVF
-512 ATVLEALMAGR
+512 ATVLEALMTGR
-523 SLKLSYVD
+523 ALKLSYVD
-531 AAGVSSQRNVDP
+531 AAGISSQRNVDP

-577 LGDQV
+577 LGGQI
-582 RKAAPPAN
+582 RKGAPEPN

-595 RRRSRSQSWGR
+595 RRRARGQSWGR
-606 TAQTATLRIRPSGIW
+606 TAKTATLRIRPSGIW
-621 LTQVAKAKQVIY
+621 LTQVASPKQVIY

-655 LRASSELIAVEP
+655 LRASGELVAVEP

-689 SVKT
+689 SLKK

>member
-33 QVAGYDAATQS
+33 QVAGYDAAIQS

-147 PGPSLSQ
+147 PGPALSQ
-154 EVTRGLTTGAQ
+154 EVTWGLTTGAQ
-165 LEFAYQGLHDRSPRQ
+165 LEFSYQGLHDRSPRQ

-216 GQIHARPLSEAER
+216 GQIHARPLPEVER

-235 SDSRHCKAV
+235 SDSRHCQAV

-330 STKVYPPTCIVVARM
+330 STKVYPPTSIVVARM

-373 IRKDVDSL
+373 IRKDIDSL
-381 SLVGADHVP
+381 SLAGADHVP
-390 WQGLDFD
+390 CQGLDFD
-397 FADLHDGKVTLNH
+397 FADLREGKVTLSN
-410 AGGLANQLHLDE
+410 AGGLANQLYLDE

-427 LALAL
+427 LAFAL

-444 RQLSQLL
+444 RQLNQLL
-451 QLNPNIQ
+451 QLSPNT
-458 AGMPG
+458 PG
-463 AGAQM
+463 AA
-468 QISQLAPVAAKVA
+468 
-481 TAEDA
+481 
-486 VELETTASAEP
+486 ELETAASAET
-497 KNAAG
+497 KNLAG
-502 SLNAPLGQVF
+502 PMNTALSQVF
-512 ATVLEALMAGR
+512 DTVLEALMTGR
-523 SLKLSYVD
+523 TLKLSYVD
-531 AAGVSSQRNVDP
+531 AAGISSQRNVDP

-577 LGDQV
+577 LGGQV
-582 RKAAPPAN
+582 RKGAPEPN

-595 RRRSRSQSWGR
+595 RRRARGQSWGR
-606 TAQTATLRIRPSGIW
+606 TAKTATLRIRPSGIW
-621 LTQVAKAKQVIY
+621 LTQVASPKQVIY

-655 LRASSELIAVEP
+655 LRASGELLAVEP

-689 SVKT
+689 SLKK

>member
-33 QVAGYDAATQS
+33 QVGGYDAATQS

-59 TLRELGVVIN
+59 TLRELGIVIN

-80 HPHKRYLLACAGQC
+80 HPHKRYLLTPTGYC
-94 PQLPVLT
+94 PQLPDLS
-101 PVQLLTLELATHL
+101 PAQLLTLELATHL
-114 FNSGFIGTRLS
+114 FSGGFIGTRLS
-125 IVRAKLNA
+125 IVRTKLKA
-133 HYPLYNRVFKALPT
+133 YYPLYNRVFKALPT
-147 PGPSLSQ
+147 PGPELSQ
-154 EVTRGLTTGAQ
+154 EVVQGLTRGARA
-165 LEFAYQGLHDRSPRQ
+165 EFVYQGLHDRYPRQ
-180 RLVWDAKLS
+180 RLVWGAKLS
-189 VLEGGWYLDGFD
+189 VLEGGWYFDGFD
-201 QLAQAQRRFRVDRIV
+201 QLAQAYRRFRVDRIV
-216 GQIHARPLSEAER
+216 GQINARQLPDSER
-229 PEPAPP
+229 PAPVQAP
-235 SDSRHCKAV
+235 DTRRCQAK

-249 DSAWQLKAHS
+249 NSAWQLKAHAK
-259 QALGQNRYLLD
+259 ALGQDRYLLD

-296 DLAQAVLNRLQAL
+296 DLAQAVLTRLQAL
-309 ETIDPKLPSRDEG
+309 ETVDPKLPACDEG
-322 GVSPAKTQ
+322 GVSRTKPQ
-330 STKVYPPTCIVVARM
+330 SPKVYPPTTIVVARM

-381 SLVGADHVP
+381 SLAGADHVP

-397 FADLHDGKVTLNH
+397 FADLHEGKVTLSN

-427 LALAL
+427 LAFAL

-444 RQLSQLL
+444 RQLNQLL
-451 QLNPNIQ
+451 QLSPNT
-458 AGMPG
+458 PG
-463 AGAQM
+463 AA
-468 QISQLAPVAAKVA
+468 
-481 TAEDA
+481 
-486 VELETTASAEP
+486 ELETDASAETKNLAGP
-497 KNAAG
+497 MNAAL
-502 SLNAPLGQVF
+502 SQVF
-512 ATVLEALMAGR
+512 ATVLEALMTGR
-523 SLKLSYVD
+523 ALKLSYVD

-577 LGDQV
+577 LGGQI
-582 RKAAPPAN
+582 RKGAPEPN

-595 RRRSRSQSWGR
+595 RRRARGQSWGR
-606 TAQTATLRIRPSGIW
+606 TAKTATLRIRPSGIW
-621 LTQVAKAKQVIY
+621 LTQVASPKQVIY

-655 LRASSELIAVEP
+655 LRASGELVAVEP

-676 RAAKARANYAQSV
+676 RAAKARAHYAQSV
-689 SVKT
+689 SLKK

>member
-1 MSQPVSVEE
+1 M
-10 RVLNLLLALSG
+10 
-21 NPRGL
+21 
-26 TLRQITR
+26 
-33 QVAGYDAATQS
+33 
-44 SVERKQVRRFERDRA
+44 
-59 TLRELGVVIN
+59 
-69 SEVDVDNPTNT
+69 
-80 HPHKRYLLACAGQC
+80 
-94 PQLPVLT
+94 
-101 PVQLLTLELATHL
+101 
-114 FNSGFIGTRLS
+114 
-125 IVRAKLNA
+125 
-133 HYPLYNRVFKALPT
+133 FKALPT
-147 PGPSLSQ
+147 PGPELSQ
-154 EVTRGLTTGAQ
+154 EVVRGLTKGAQ

-180 RLVWDAKLS
+180 RLVWGAKLS
-189 VLEGGWYLDGFD
+189 VREGGWYLDGFD
-201 QLAQAQRRFRVDRIV
+201 QLAQAYRRFRVDRIV
-216 GQIHARPLSEAER
+216 GQIHALPASEVEQI
-229 PEPAPP
+229 EPVP
-235 SDSRHCKAV
+235 DTRHCQAV

-249 DSAWQLKAHS
+249 NSAWQLKARS
-259 QALGQNRYLLD
+259 QALGHDRYLLD

-288 QALVLEPA
+288 QALVLAPA
-296 DLAQAVLNRLQAL
+296 DLAQAVLTRFQAL
-309 ETIDPKLPSRDEG
+309 EAIDPKLPARAQG
-322 GVSPAKTQ
+322 AVSPAKTQ

-353 THPGQSFDS
+353 THPGQSFES
-362 LASHFGVSPQQ
+362 LAEHLGVSPEQ

-397 FADLHDGKVTLNH
+397 FADLSNGKVTLNH

-432 AALEAGPWQSYA
+432 AALEAGPWQSHA
-444 RQLSQLL
+444 HQLSQLL
-451 QLNPNIQ
+451 QLSPNDR
-458 AGMPG
+458 
-463 AGAQM
+463 
-468 QISQLAPVAAKVA
+468 A
-481 TAEDA
+481 TI
-486 VELETTASAEP
+486 ELETAA
-497 KNAAG
+497 NAAANAS
-502 SLNAPLGQVF
+502 SLNVPLSQVF
-512 ATVLEALMAGR
+512 ATVLEALIAGR

-543 WWLVSDGARLTL
+543 WWLVSDGALLTL

-577 LGDQV
+577 LGGQV

-590 TSADK
+590 TFADK

-606 TAQTATLRIRPSGIW
+606 AAQTATLRIRPSGIW
-621 LTQVAKAKQVIY
+621 LTQVARAKQVIY
-633 NQDGTIT
+633 NQDGTISI
-640 VEIIGRSQAWLESVV
+640 EIIGRSQAWLESVV

>member
-33 QVAGYDAATQS
+33 QVGGYDAATQS

-59 TLRELGVVIN
+59 TLRELGIVIN

-80 HPHKRYLLACAGQC
+80 HPHKRYLLTPTGYC
-94 PQLPVLT
+94 PQLPDLS
-101 PVQLLTLELATHL
+101 PAQLLTLELATHL
-114 FNSGFIGTRLS
+114 FSGGFIGARLS
-125 IVRAKLNA
+125 IARTKLKA
-133 HYPLYNRVFKALPT
+133 YYPLYNRVFKALPT
-147 PGPSLSQ
+147 PGPELSQ
-154 EVTRGLTTGAQ
+154 EVVQGLTRGARA
-165 LEFAYQGLHDRSPRQ
+165 EFAYQGLHDRSPRQ
-180 RLVWDAKLS
+180 RQVWDARLS

-201 QLAQAQRRFRVDRIV
+201 QLAQAYRRFRVDRIV
-216 GQIHARPLSEAER
+216 GQIHARQLPDSER
-229 PEPAPP
+229 PAPVQAP
-235 SDSRHCKAV
+235 DTRHCQAK

-249 DSAWQLKAHS
+249 NSAWQLKAHAK
-259 QALGQNRYLLD
+259 ALGQDRYLLD

-296 DLAQAVLNRLQAL
+296 DLAQAVLTRLQAL
-309 ETIDPKLPSRDEG
+309 ETVDPKLPACDEG
-322 GVSPAKTQ
+322 GVSRTKPQ
-330 STKVYPPTCIVVARM
+330 SPKVYPPTSIVVARL

-362 LASHFGVSPQQ
+362 LASHFGVSSQQ
-373 IRKDVDSL
+373 IRKDIDSL
-381 SLVGADHVP
+381 SLAGADHVP
-390 WQGLDFD
+390 CQGLDFD
-397 FADLHDGKVTLNH
+397 FADLREGKVTLSN
-410 AGGLANQLHLDE
+410 AGGLANQLYLDE

-427 LALAL
+427 LAFAL

-451 QLNPNIQ
+451 QSNPDVQ
-458 AGMPG
+458 VSAVQSQVAASG
-463 AGAQM
+463 AG
-468 QISQLAPVAAKVA
+468 VAATKA
-481 TAEDA
+481 D
-486 VELETTASAEP
+486 VELETAASAEA
-497 KNAAG
+497 KNLAG
-502 SLNAPLGQVF
+502 PMNTALSQVF
-512 ATVLEALMAGR
+512 ATVLEALMTGR
-523 SLKLSYVD
+523 ALKLSYVD
-531 AAGVSSQRNVDP
+531 AAGLSSQRNVDP

-562 RAKRRFRLERISALS
+562 RAKRRFRLERISALT
-577 LGDQV
+577 LGGQV
-582 RKAAPPAN
+582 RKGAPEPN

-595 RRRSRSQSWGR
+595 RRRARGQSWGR
-606 TAQTATLRIRPSGIW
+606 TAKTATLRIRPSGIW
-621 LTQVAKAKQVIY
+621 LTQVASPKQVIY

-640 VEIIGRSQAWLESVV
+640 LEIIGRSQAWLESVV
-655 LRASSELIAVEP
+655 LRASGELIAVEP

-689 SVKT
+689 SLKK

>member
-33 QVAGYDAATQS
+33 QVGGYDAATQS

-59 TLRELGVVIN
+59 TLRELGIVIN

-80 HPHKRYLLACAGQC
+80 HPHKRYLLTPTGYC
-94 PQLPVLT
+94 PQLPDLS
-101 PVQLLTLELATHL
+101 PAQLLTLELATHL
-114 FNSGFIGTRLS
+114 FSGGFIGARLS
-125 IVRAKLNA
+125 IVRTKLKA
-133 HYPLYNRVFKALPT
+133 YYPLYNRVFKALPT
-147 PGPSLSQ
+147 PGPELSQ
-154 EVTRGLTTGAQ
+154 EVVQGLTRGARA
-165 LEFAYQGLHDRSPRQ
+165 EFVYQGLHDRYPRQ
-180 RLVWDAKLS
+180 RLVWGAKLS
-189 VLEGGWYLDGFD
+189 VLEGGWYFDGFD
-201 QLAQAQRRFRVDRIV
+201 QLAQAYRRFRVDRIV
-216 GQIHARPLSEAER
+216 GQINARQLPDSER
-229 PEPAPP
+229 PAPVQAP
-235 SDSRHCKAV
+235 DTRRCQAK

-249 DSAWQLKAHS
+249 NSAWQLKAHAK
-259 QALGQNRYLLD
+259 ALGQDRYLLD

-296 DLAQAVLNRLQAL
+296 DLAQAVLTRLQAL
-309 ETIDPKLPSRDEG
+309 ETVDPKLPACDEG
-322 GVSPAKTQ
+322 GVSRTKPQ
-330 STKVYPPTCIVVARM
+330 SPKVYPPTSIVVARL

-373 IRKDVDSL
+373 IRKDIASL
-381 SLVGADHVP
+381 SLAGADHVP
-390 WQGLDFD
+390 CQGLDFD
-397 FADLHDGKVTLNH
+397 FADLHEGKVTLSN

-427 LALAL
+427 LAFAL

-444 RQLSQLL
+444 RQLNQLL
-451 QLNPNIQ
+451 QLSPNT
-458 AGMPG
+458 PG
-463 AGAQM
+463 AA
-468 QISQLAPVAAKVA
+468 
-481 TAEDA
+481 
-486 VELETTASAEP
+486 ELETAASAETKNLAGP
-497 KNAAG
+497 MNAAL
-502 SLNAPLGQVF
+502 SQVF
-512 ATVLEALMAGR
+512 ATVLEALMTGR
-523 SLKLSYVD
+523 ALKLSYVD
-531 AAGVSSQRNVDP
+531 AAGISSQRNVNP

-562 RAKRRFRLERISALS
+562 RAKRRFRLERISALT
-577 LGDQV
+577 LGGQV
-582 RKAAPPAN
+582 RKGAPEPN

-595 RRRSRSQSWGR
+595 RRRARGQSWGR
-606 TAQTATLRIRPSGIW
+606 TAKTATLRIRPSGIW
-621 LTQVAKAKQVIY
+621 LTQVASPKQVIY

-655 LRASSELIAVEP
+655 LRASGELVAVEP

-689 SVKT
+689 SLKK

>member
-33 QVAGYDAATQS
+33 QVGGYDAATQS

-59 TLRELGVVIN
+59 TLRELGIVIN

-80 HPHKRYLLACAGQC
+80 HPHKRYLLTPTSYC
-94 PQLPVLT
+94 PQLPDLS
-101 PVQLLTLELATHL
+101 PAQLLTLELATHL
-114 FNSGFIGTRLS
+114 FSGGFIGTRLS
-125 IVRAKLNA
+125 IVRTKLKA
-133 HYPLYNRVFKALPT
+133 YYPLYNRVFKALPT
-147 PGPSLSQ
+147 PGPELSQ
-154 EVTRGLTTGAQ
+154 EVVQGLTRGAQ

-180 RLVWDAKLS
+180 RQVWGAKLS

-201 QLAQAQRRFRVDRIV
+201 QLAQAYRRFRVDRIV
-216 GQIHARPLSEAER
+216 GQINARPLPEAER
-229 PEPAPP
+229 PEPALP
-235 SDSRHCKAV
+235 SDSRHCQAK

-249 DSAWQLKAHS
+249 NSAWQLKAHAK
-259 QALGQNRYLLD
+259 ALGQDRYLLD

-296 DLAQAVLNRLQAL
+296 DLAQAVLRRLQAL
-309 ETIDPKLPSRDEG
+309 ENIEAKPAHDEG
-322 GVSPAKTQ
+322 GVSRTKPK
-330 STKVYPPTCIVVARM
+330 SPKVYPPTTIVVARM

-373 IRKDVDSL
+373 IRKDIASL
-381 SLVGADHVP
+381 SLAGADHVP
-390 WQGLDFD
+390 CQGLDFD
-397 FADLHDGKVTLNH
+397 FADLHEGKVTLSN

-427 LALAL
+427 LAFAL

-444 RQLSQLL
+444 RQLNQLL
-451 QLNPNIQ
+451 QLSPNT
-458 AGMPG
+458 PG
-463 AGAQM
+463 AA
-468 QISQLAPVAAKVA
+468 
-481 TAEDA
+481 
-486 VELETTASAEP
+486 ELETAASAEAKNLAGP
-497 KNAAG
+497 MNAAL
-502 SLNAPLGQVF
+502 SQVF
-512 ATVLEALMAGR
+512 ATVLEALMTGR
-523 SLKLSYVD
+523 TLKLSYVD
-531 AAGVSSQRNVDP
+531 AAGLSSQRNVDP

-555 VGYCHGA
+555 AGYCHGA

-577 LGDQV
+577 LGGQV
-582 RKAAPPAN
+582 RKGAPEPN

-595 RRRSRSQSWGR
+595 RRRARGQSWGR
-606 TAQTATLRIRPSGIW
+606 TAKTAILRIRPSGIW
-621 LTQVAKAKQVIY
+621 LTQVASPKQVIY

-655 LRASSELIAVEP
+655 LRASGELVAVEP
-667 ATLLEKVSV
+667 ATLLEKVSI

-689 SVKT
+689 SLKK

>member
-33 QVAGYDAATQS
+33 QVGGYDAATQS

-80 HPHKRYLLACAGQC
+80 HPHKRYLLTPTGYC
-94 PQLPVLT
+94 PQLPDLS
-101 PVQLLTLELATHL
+101 PAQLLTLELATHL
-114 FNSGFIGTRLS
+114 FSGGFIGARLS
-125 IVRAKLNA
+125 IARTKLKA
-133 HYPLYNRVFKALPT
+133 YYPLYNRVFKALPT
-147 PGPSLSQ
+147 PGPELSQ
-154 EVTRGLTTGAQ
+154 EVVQGLTRGARA
-165 LEFAYQGLHDRSPRQ
+165 EFAYQGLHDRSPRQ
-180 RLVWDAKLS
+180 RQVWDARLS

-201 QLAQAQRRFRVDRIV
+201 QLAQAYRRFRVDRIV
-216 GQIHARPLSEAER
+216 GQIHARQLPDSER
-229 PEPAPP
+229 PAPVQAP
-235 SDSRHCKAV
+235 DTRHCQAK

-249 DSAWQLKAHS
+249 NSAWQLKAHAK
-259 QALGQNRYLLD
+259 ALGQDRYLLD

-296 DLAQAVLNRLQAL
+296 DLAQAVLTRLQAL
-309 ETIDPKLPSRDEG
+309 ETVDPKLPACDEG
-322 GVSPAKTQ
+322 GVSRTKPQ
-330 STKVYPPTCIVVARM
+330 SPKVYPPTSIVVARL

-362 LASHFGVSPQQ
+362 LASHFGVSSQQ
-373 IRKDVDSL
+373 IRKDIDSL
-381 SLVGADHVP
+381 SLAGADHVP
-390 WQGLDFD
+390 CQGLDFD
-397 FADLHDGKVTLNH
+397 FADLREGKVTLSN
-410 AGGLANQLHLDE
+410 AGGLANQLYLDE

-427 LALAL
+427 LAFAL

-451 QLNPNIQ
+451 QSNPDVQ
-458 AGMPG
+458 VSAVQSQVAASG
-463 AGAQM
+463 AG
-468 QISQLAPVAAKVA
+468 VAATKA
-481 TAEDA
+481 D
-486 VELETTASAEP
+486 VELETAASAEA
-497 KNAAG
+497 KNLAG
-502 SLNAPLGQVF
+502 PMNTALSQVF
-512 ATVLEALMAGR
+512 ATVLEALMTGR
-523 SLKLSYVD
+523 ALKLSYVD
-531 AAGVSSQRNVDP
+531 AAGLSSQRNVDP

-562 RAKRRFRLERISALS
+562 RAKRRFRLERISALT
-577 LGDQV
+577 LGGQV
-582 RKAAPPAN
+582 RKGAPEPN

-595 RRRSRSQSWGR
+595 RRRARGQSWGR
-606 TAQTATLRIRPSGIW
+606 TAKTATLRIRPSGIW
-621 LTQVAKAKQVIY
+621 LTQVASPKQVIY

-655 LRASSELIAVEP
+655 LRASGELIAVEP

-689 SVKT
+689 SLKK

>member
-33 QVAGYDAATQS
+33 QVGGYDAATQS

-59 TLRELGVVIN
+59 TLRELGIVIN

-80 HPHKRYLLACAGQC
+80 HPHKRYLLTPTGYC
-94 PQLPVLT
+94 PQLPDLS
-101 PVQLLTLELATHL
+101 PAQLLTLELATHL
-114 FNSGFIGTRLS
+114 FSGGFIGTRLS
-125 IVRAKLNA
+125 IVRTKLKA
-133 HYPLYNRVFKALPT
+133 YYPLYNRVFKALPT
-147 PGPSLSQ
+147 PGPELSQ
-154 EVTRGLTTGAQ
+154 EVVQGLTRGARA
-165 LEFAYQGLHDRSPRQ
+165 EFVYQGLHDRYPRQ
-180 RLVWDAKLS
+180 RLVWGAKLS
-189 VLEGGWYLDGFD
+189 VLEGGWYFDGFD
-201 QLAQAQRRFRVDRIV
+201 QLAQAYRRFRVDRIV
-216 GQIHARPLSEAER
+216 GQINARQLPDSER
-229 PEPAPP
+229 PAPVQAP
-235 SDSRHCKAV
+235 DTRRCQAK

-249 DSAWQLKAHS
+249 NSAWQLKAHAK
-259 QALGQNRYLLD
+259 ALGQDRYLLD

-280 STLSSLAE
+280 STLSSLEE

-296 DLAQAVLNRLQAL
+296 DLAQAVLTRLQAL
-309 ETIDPKLPSRDEG
+309 ETVDPKLPACDEG
-322 GVSPAKTQ
+322 GVSRTKPQ
-330 STKVYPPTCIVVARM
+330 SPKVYPPTTIVVARM

-381 SLVGADHVP
+381 SLAGADHVP

-397 FADLHDGKVTLNH
+397 FADLHEGKVTLSN

-427 LALAL
+427 LAFAL

-444 RQLSQLL
+444 RQLNQLL
-451 QLNPNIQ
+451 QLSPNT
-458 AGMPG
+458 PG
-463 AGAQM
+463 AA
-468 QISQLAPVAAKVA
+468 
-481 TAEDA
+481 
-486 VELETTASAEP
+486 ELETDASAETKNLAGP
-497 KNAAG
+497 MNAAL
-502 SLNAPLGQVF
+502 SQVF
-512 ATVLEALMAGR
+512 ATVLEALMTGR
-523 SLKLSYVD
+523 ALKLSYVD
-531 AAGVSSQRNVDP
+531 AAGISSQRNVDP

-577 LGDQV
+577 LGGQI
-582 RKAAPPAN
+582 RKGAPEPN

-595 RRRSRSQSWGR
+595 RRRARGQSWGR
-606 TAQTATLRIRPSGIW
+606 TAKTATLRIRPSGIW
-621 LTQVAKAKQVIY
+621 LTQVASPKQVIY

-655 LRASSELIAVEP
+655 LRASGELVAVEP
-667 ATLLEKVSV
+667 ATLLEKVSI

-689 SVKT
+689 SLKK

>member
-33 QVAGYDAATQS
+33 QVGGYDAATQS

-59 TLRELGVVIN
+59 TLRELGIVIN

-80 HPHKRYLLACAGQC
+80 HPHKRYLLTPTGYC
-94 PQLPVLT
+94 PQLPDLS
-101 PVQLLTLELATHL
+101 PAQLLTLELATHL
-114 FNSGFIGTRLS
+114 FSGGFIGARLS
-125 IVRAKLNA
+125 IVRTKLKA
-133 HYPLYNRVFKALPT
+133 YYPLYNRVFKALPT
-147 PGPSLSQ
+147 PGPELSQ
-154 EVTRGLTTGAQ
+154 EVVQGLTRGARA
-165 LEFAYQGLHDRSPRQ
+165 EFVYQGLHDRYPRQ
-180 RLVWDAKLS
+180 RLVWGAKLS

-201 QLAQAQRRFRVDRIV
+201 QLAQAYRRFRVDRIV
-216 GQIHARPLSEAER
+216 GQIHARQLPDSER
-229 PEPAPP
+229 PAPVQAP
-235 SDSRHCKAV
+235 DTRHCQAV

-259 QALGQNRYLLD
+259 QALGQDRYLLD

-330 STKVYPPTCIVVARM
+330 SPKVYPPTTIVVARM

-362 LASHFGVSPQQ
+362 LASHFGVSSQQ
-373 IRKDVDSL
+373 IRKDIDSL
-381 SLVGADHVP
+381 SLAGADHVP
-390 WQGLDFD
+390 CQGLDFD
-397 FADLHDGKVTLNH
+397 FADLREGKVTLSN
-410 AGGLANQLHLDE
+410 AGGLANQLYLDE

-427 LALAL
+427 LAFAL

-451 QLNPNIQ
+451 QSNPDVQ
-458 AGMPG
+458 VSAVQSQVAASG
-463 AGAQM
+463 AG
-468 QISQLAPVAAKVA
+468 VAATKA
-481 TAEDA
+481 D
-486 VELETTASAEP
+486 VELETAASAET
-497 KNAAG
+497 KSLAG
-502 SLNAPLGQVF
+502 PMNTALSQVF
-512 ATVLEALMAGR
+512 ATVLEALMTGR
-523 SLKLSYVD
+523 ALKLSYVD
-531 AAGVSSQRNVDP
+531 AAGLSSQRNVDP

-577 LGDQV
+577 LGGQV
-582 RKAAPPAN
+582 RKGAPEPN

-595 RRRSRSQSWGR
+595 RRRARGQSWGR
-606 TAQTATLRIRPSGIW
+606 TAKTATLRIRPSGIW
-621 LTQVAKAKQVIY
+621 LTQVASPKQVIY

-655 LRASSELIAVEP
+655 LRASGELVAVEP

-689 SVKT
+689 SLKK

>member
-1 MSQPVSVEE
+1 V
-10 RVLNLLLALSG
+10 G
-21 NPRGL
+21 
-26 TLRQITR
+26 
-33 QVAGYDAATQS
+33 GYDAATQS

-59 TLRELGVVIN
+59 TLRELGIVIN

-80 HPHKRYLLACAGQC
+80 HPHKRYLLTPTGYC
-94 PQLPVLT
+94 PQLPDLS
-101 PVQLLTLELATHL
+101 PAQLLTLELATHL
-114 FNSGFIGTRLS
+114 FSGGFIGARLS
-125 IVRAKLNA
+125 IVRTKLKA
-133 HYPLYNRVFKALPT
+133 YYPLYNRVFKALPT
-147 PGPSLSQ
+147 PGPELSQ
-154 EVTRGLTTGAQ
+154 EVVQGLTRGARA
-165 LEFAYQGLHDRSPRQ
+165 EFVYQGLHDRYPRQ
-180 RLVWDAKLS
+180 RLVWGAKLS

-201 QLAQAQRRFRVDRIV
+201 QLAQAYRRFRVDRIV
-216 GQIHARPLSEAER
+216 GQIHARQLPDSER
-229 PEPAPP
+229 PAPVQAP
-235 SDSRHCKAV
+235 DTRHCQAV

-259 QALGQNRYLLD
+259 QALGQDRYLLD

-330 STKVYPPTCIVVARM
+330 SPKVYPPTTIVVARM

-362 LASHFGVSPQQ
+362 LASHFGVSSQQ
-373 IRKDVDSL
+373 IRKDIDSL
-381 SLVGADHVP
+381 SLAGADHVP
-390 WQGLDFD
+390 CQGLDFD
-397 FADLHDGKVTLNH
+397 FADLREGKVTLSN
-410 AGGLANQLHLDE
+410 AGGLANQLYLDE

-427 LALAL
+427 LAFAL

-451 QLNPNIQ
+451 QSNPDVQ
-458 AGMPG
+458 VSAVQSQVAASG
-463 AGAQM
+463 AG
-468 QISQLAPVAAKVA
+468 VAATKA
-481 TAEDA
+481 D
-486 VELETTASAEP
+486 VELETAASAET
-497 KNAAG
+497 KSLAG
-502 SLNAPLGQVF
+502 PMNTALSQVF
-512 ATVLEALMAGR
+512 ATVLEALMTGR
-523 SLKLSYVD
+523 ALKLSYVD
-531 AAGVSSQRNVDP
+531 AAGLSSQRNVDP

-577 LGDQV
+577 LGGQV
-582 RKAAPPAN
+582 RKGAPEPN

-595 RRRSRSQSWGR
+595 RRRARGQSWGR
-606 TAQTATLRIRPSGIW
+606 TAKTATLRIRPSGIW
-621 LTQVAKAKQVIY
+621 LTQVASPKQVIY

-655 LRASSELIAVEP
+655 LRASGELVAVEP

-689 SVKT
+689 SLKK

>member
-33 QVAGYDAATQS
+33 QVGGYDAATQS

-59 TLRELGVVIN
+59 TLRELGIVIN

-80 HPHKRYLLACAGQC
+80 HPHKRYLLTPTGYC
-94 PQLPVLT
+94 PQLPDLS
-101 PVQLLTLELATHL
+101 PAQLLTLELATHL
-114 FNSGFIGTRLS
+114 FSGGFIGARLS
-125 IVRAKLNA
+125 IVRTKLKA
-133 HYPLYNRVFKALPT
+133 YYPLYNRVFKALPT
-147 PGPSLSQ
+147 PGPELSQ
-154 EVTRGLTTGAQ
+154 EVVQGLTRGARA
-165 LEFAYQGLHDRSPRQ
+165 EFAYQGLHDRSPRQ
-180 RLVWDAKLS
+180 RQVWDARLS

-201 QLAQAQRRFRVDRIV
+201 QLAQAYRRFRVDRIV
-216 GQIHARPLSEAER
+216 GQIHTRQLPDSER
-229 PEPAPP
+229 PAPVQAP
-235 SDSRHCKAV
+235 DTRHCQAK

-249 DSAWQLKAHS
+249 NSAWQLKAHA
-259 QALGQNRYLLD
+259 QALGQDRYLLD

-296 DLAQAVLNRLQAL
+296 DLAQAVLTRLQAL
-309 ETIDPKLPSRDEG
+309 ETVDPKLPACDEG
-322 GVSPAKTQ
+322 GVSRTKPQ
-330 STKVYPPTCIVVARM
+330 SPKVYPPTSIVVARL

-362 LASHFGVSPQQ
+362 LASHFGVSSQQ
-373 IRKDVDSL
+373 IRKDIASL
-381 SLVGADHVP
+381 SLAGADHVP
-390 WQGLDFD
+390 CQGLDFD
-397 FADLHDGKVTLNH
+397 FADLHEGKVTLSN

-427 LALAL
+427 LAFAL

-444 RQLSQLL
+444 RQLNQLL
-451 QLNPNIQ
+451 QLSPNT
-458 AGMPG
+458 PG
-463 AGAQM
+463 AA
-468 QISQLAPVAAKVA
+468 
-481 TAEDA
+481 
-486 VELETTASAEP
+486 ELETAASAET
-497 KNAAG
+497 KSLAG
-502 SLNAPLGQVF
+502 PMNTALSQVF
-512 ATVLEALMAGR
+512 ATVLEALMTGHA
-523 SLKLSYVD
+523 LKLSYVD
-531 AAGVSSQRNVDP
+531 AAGLSSQRNVDP

-562 RAKRRFRLERISALS
+562 RAKRRFRLERISALT
-577 LGDQV
+577 LGGQV
-582 RKAAPPAN
+582 RKGAPEPN

-595 RRRSRSQSWGR
+595 RRRARGQSWGR
-606 TAQTATLRIRPSGIW
+606 TAKTATLRICPSGIW
-621 LTQVAKAKQVIY
+621 LTQVASPKQVIY

-655 LRASSELIAVEP
+655 LRASGELVAVEP

-689 SVKT
+689 SLKK

>member
-33 QVAGYDAATQS
+33 QVGGYDAATQS

-59 TLRELGVVIN
+59 TLRELGIVIN

-80 HPHKRYLLACAGQC
+80 HPHKRYLLTPTGYC
-94 PQLPVLT
+94 PQLPDLS
-101 PVQLLTLELATHL
+101 PAQLLTLELATHL
-114 FNSGFIGTRLS
+114 FSGGFIGARLS
-125 IVRAKLNA
+125 IVRAKLKA
-133 HYPLYNRVFKALPT
+133 YYPLYNRVFKALTT
-147 PGPSLSQ
+147 PGPELSQ
-154 EVTRGLTTGAQ
+154 EVVQGLTRGAQ

-180 RLVWDAKLS
+180 RLVWGAKLS

-216 GQIHARPLSEAER
+216 GQINARPLPEAER
-229 PEPAPP
+229 PAPVQAP
-235 SDSRHCKAV
+235 DTRHCQAK

-249 DSAWQLKAHS
+249 NSAWPLKAHAK
-259 QALGQNRYLLD
+259 ALGQDRYLLD

-309 ETIDPKLPSRDEG
+309 ETVDPKLPSRDEG
-322 GVSPAKTQ
+322 GVSPAKIQ
-330 STKVYPPTCIVVARM
+330 SAKVYPPTTIVVARM

-381 SLVGADHVP
+381 SLAGADHVP

-397 FADLHDGKVTLNH
+397 FADLHEGKVTLSN

-427 LALAL
+427 LAFAL

-444 RQLSQLL
+444 RQLNQLL
-451 QLNPNIQ
+451 QLSPNT
-458 AGMPG
+458 PG
-463 AGAQM
+463 AA
-468 QISQLAPVAAKVA
+468 
-481 TAEDA
+481 
-486 VELETTASAEP
+486 ELETDASAETKNLAGP
-497 KNAAG
+497 MNAAL
-502 SLNAPLGQVF
+502 SQVF
-512 ATVLEALMAGR
+512 ATVLEALMTGR
-523 SLKLSYVD
+523 ALKLSYVD

-577 LGDQV
+577 LGGQI
-582 RKAAPPAN
+582 RKGAPEPN

-595 RRRSRSQSWGR
+595 RRRARGQSWGR
-606 TAQTATLRIRPSGIW
+606 TAKTATLRIRPSGIW
-621 LTQVAKAKQVIY
+621 LTQVASPKQVIY

-655 LRASSELIAVEP
+655 LRASGELVAVEP

-676 RAAKARANYAQSV
+676 RAAKARAHYAQSV
-689 SVKT
+689 SLKK